1 MPDATRPMPPN
12 DWRDAFA
19 ALPMDAPPADGW
31 SRVAMRLEARR
42 RRRLSLWLATAAALV
57 LAVALPWQL
66 QRGHMAD
73 SAPASATMAATVPA
87 DNAATA
93 RLHALQAESAR
104 LEALLQ
110 LARDE
115 RVSSATAAAL
125 AGELDA
131 RVAGID
137 AALMQ
142 PSLPIEQQLALW
154 QDRVDALRSVAGFE
168 GTRRWLVANGSRYD
182 GALVRIE

>member
-1 MPDATRPMPPN
+1 MPDATRSMPPN
-12 DWRDAFA
+12 DWRDALA
-19 ALPMDAPPADGW
+19 ALPMDAPPTDGW
-31 SRVAMRLEARR
+31 SRVATRLDARR
-42 RRRLSLWLATAAALV
+42 RRNLRLWLASAAALV
-57 LAVALPWQL
+57 LAIALPWQL
-66 QRGHMAD
+66 QRD
-73 SAPASATMAATVPA
+73 RAPAPATLATTTPAADT
-87 DNAATA
+87 ATD

-142 PSLPIEQQLALW
+142 PSLPVEQQLALW

-182 GALVRIE
+182 GALVRVD

>member
-1 MPDATRPMPPN
+1 MPDAPRPMPPH

-19 ALPMDAPPADGW
+19 ALPPDEPPADGW
-31 SRVAMRLEARR
+31 RHVAARLDSR
-42 RRRLSLWLATAAALV
+42 RRRLPLWLAAAAALV
-57 LAVALPWQL
+57 LAVALPWQW
-66 QRGHMAD
+66 QH
-73 SAPASATMAATVPA
+73 APGPVPERDATDATTIVAATDP
-87 DNAATA
+87 
-93 RLHALQAESAR
+93 LQALQTESAR

-131 RVAGID
+131 RVARID

-142 PSLPIEQQLALW
+142 PGLSADQQLALW

-168 GTRRWLVANGSRYD
+168 GTRRWLAANGSRYD
-182 GALVRIE
+182 GALVRID

>member
-1 MPDATRPMPPN
+1 MPDATRSMPPN

-31 SRVAMRLEARR
+31 AHVAARLDARR
-42 RRRLSLWLATAAALV
+42 RRSLQLWLATAAALV
-57 LAVALPWQL
+57 LAIALPWQW
-66 QRGHMAD
+66 QRD
-73 SAPASATMAATVPA
+73 SVSTPATVATTTPA
-87 DNAATA
+87 TDPAMD
-93 RLHALQAESAR
+93 RLPALQAESAR

-110 LARDE
+110 MARDE

-131 RVAGID
+131 RIAGID

-142 PSLPIEQQLALW
+142 PSLPVDRQLALW
-154 QDRVDALRSVAGFE
+154 QDRVIALRSAAGFE

-182 GALVRIE
+182 GALVRVD

>member
-12 DWRDAFA
+12 DWRDVFA
-19 ALPMDAPPADGW
+19 ALPLDAPPADGW

-42 RRRLSLWLATAAALV
+42 RRRLSLWMATAATLV

-66 QRGHMAD
+66 QRSRVAD
-73 SAPASATMAATVPA
+73 STPTATIAATAPVDSAT
-87 DNAATA
+87 TA
-93 RLHALQAESAR
+93 RLHALQTESAR

-142 PSLPIEQQLALW
+142 PSLPVEQQLALW
-154 QDRVDALRSVAGFE
+154 QDRIDALRSVAGFE

-182 GALVRIE
+182 GALVRVD

>member
-1 MPDATRPMPPN
+1 MPDATRSMPPN

-31 SRVAMRLEARR
+31 LRLSMRIEARHR
-42 RRRLSLWLATAAALV
+42 RHLSLWLATAAALV
-57 LAVALPWQL
+57 LAIALPWQL
-66 QRGHMAD
+66 QRD
-73 SAPASATMAATVPA
+73 PAPADIQATTNAPPTDAAT
-87 DNAATA
+87 DK
-93 RLHALQAESAR
+93 LQALQAESAR

-115 RVSSATAAAL
+115 RVSSATAAAV

-142 PSLPIEQQLALW
+142 PSLPVDRQLALW
-154 QDRVDALRSVAGFE
+154 QGRVDALRSVAGFE

-182 GALVRIE
+182 GALVRVD

>member
-1 MPDATRPMPPN
+1 MPDATRSMPPN
-12 DWRDAFA
+12 DWRAALA

-31 SRVAMRLEARR
+31 SRVMARLDTRR
-42 RRRLSLWLATAAALV
+42 RRNLRLWLATAAALV

-66 QRGHMAD
+66 QRD
-73 SAPASATMAATVPA
+73 PASAPTTVATTTPA
-87 DNAATA
+87 PDTA
-93 RLHALQAESAR
+93 MDRLHALQAESAR

-110 LARDE
+110 LARDQ

-137 AALMQ
+137 AALML
-142 PSLPIEQQLALW
+142 PSLPVERQLALW

-182 GALVRIE
+182 GALVRVD

>member
-1 MPDATRPMPPN
+1 MPDATHPIPHH

-19 ALPMDAPPADGW
+19 ALPLDPPPADGW
-31 SRVAMRLEARR
+31 SRVAARLDARR
-42 RRRLSLWLATAAALV
+42 RRSLPLWLATAAALV

-66 QRGHMAD
+66 RGP
-73 SAPASATMAATVPA
+73 APAPGNDATNAPATIAATDP
-87 DNAATA
+87 
-93 RLHALQAESAR
+93 LQALQAESAR

-115 RVSSATAAAL
+115 RVSSATAAVL

-131 RVAGID
+131 RVASID

-142 PSLPIEQQLALW
+142 PSLSADQQRVLW

-168 GTRRWLVANGSRYD
+168 GTRRWLAANGGRYD
-182 GALVRIE
+182 GALVRID

>member
-1 MPDATRPMPPN
+1 MSEATRSMPPN
-12 DWRDAFA
+12 GWRDAFA
-19 ALPMDAPPADGW
+19 ALPLDAPPADGW
-31 SRVAMRLEARR
+31 SRVAARLDARR
-42 RRRLSLWLATAAALV
+42 RRLPLWLATAAALV
-57 LAVALPWQL
+57 LAIALPWQL
-66 QRGHMAD
+66 QRRPTPVRF
-73 SAPASATMAATVPA
+73 APAPATVATTTPA
-87 DNAATA
+87 TGTA
-93 RLHALQAESAR
+93 MDRLHALQAESAR

-142 PSLPIEQQLALW
+142 PTLSADQQLALW

-182 GALVRIE
+182 GALVRID

>member
-1 MPDATRPMPPN
+1 MPDATRPLPPN
-12 DWRDAFA
+12 DWREAFA
-19 ALPMDAPPADGW
+19 ALPLDAPPTDGW
-31 SRVAMRLEARR
+31 SRMAARLDARR
-42 RRRLSLWLATAAALV
+42 RRNLRLWLASAAALV
-57 LAVALPWQL
+57 LAIALPWQL
-66 QRGHMAD
+66 QRN
-73 SAPASATMAATVPA
+73 PVPTPATVATTTPA
-87 DNAATA
+87 ADPAMD

-142 PSLPIEQQLALW
+142 PSLPVEQQLALW

-182 GALVRIE
+182 GALVRVD